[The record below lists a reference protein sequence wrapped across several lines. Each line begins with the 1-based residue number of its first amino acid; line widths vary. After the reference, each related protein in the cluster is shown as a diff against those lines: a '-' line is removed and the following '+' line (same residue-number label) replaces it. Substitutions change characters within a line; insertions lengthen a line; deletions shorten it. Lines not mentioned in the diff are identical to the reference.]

1 MLSFLEFSMNEKL
14 ASVLADVFNLKPD
27 QIEPE
32 LTKEDVGSWDSL
44 KQLDLVMSLE
54 REYGVSL
61 AIEDIAQLI
70 SVAKI
75 IEVLKQKGIDFG
87 D

>member
-1 MLSFLEFSMNEKL
+1 MNEKL

-44 KQLDLVMSLE
+44 KQLDLVLSLV

>member
-1 MLSFLEFSMNEKL
+1 MNEKL

-54 REYGVSL
+54 REYDV
-61 AIEDIAQLI
+61 

-75 IEVLKQKGIDFG
+75 IEVLKLKGIDLG